1 MIRPATTRVILGFDS
16 SNSLQE
22 VSFVK
27 STAVTDTDVS
37 IERVNLALY
46 DSYVVTG
53 PNTTSVRLHEFLS
66 SRKRPSSAIGMTF
79 VFSVCRLVSRR
90 CHSISALHRLCLK
103 PSQNRTKGFSLSG
116 SSFNHSASQK
126 GSG

>member
-1 MIRPATTRVILGFDS
+1 MTLFTFRRASTMIRPATTRVILGFDS

-27 STAVTDTDVS
+27 SAAVTDTEVS

-53 PNTTSVRLHEFLS
+53 PIGPTCTPCRRDSRTQSPQTRMETSRGDAAAYDGPV
-66 SRKRPSSAIGMTF
+66 
-79 VFSVCRLVSRR
+79 
-90 CHSISALHRLCLK
+90 
-103 PSQNRTKGFSLSG
+103 
-116 SSFNHSASQK
+116 
-126 GSG
+126 

>member
-1 MIRPATTRVILGFDS
+1 MRPATTRVIFGFDS

-22 VSFVK
+22 VSCVK

-53 PNTTSVRLHEFLS
+53 PISVACDFTT
-66 SRKRPSSAIGMTF
+66 
-79 VFSVCRLVSRR
+79 
-90 CHSISALHRLCLK
+90 
-103 PSQNRTKGFSLSG
+103 QSG
-116 SSFNHSASQK
+116 
-126 GSG
+126 GI

>member
-16 SNSLQE
+16 SNSLRE

-46 DSYVVTG
+46 DSYVVIG
-53 PNTTSVRLHEFLS
+53 PTLALGGVWVTECVNTAIEAAIDLGTSAPHPLAKIGKDVASTAALV
-66 SRKRPSSAIGMTF
+66 SAI
-79 VFSVCRLVSRR
+79 VFGVIVLLILLPRVLDRL
-90 CHSISALHRLCLK
+90 A
-103 PSQNRTKGFSLSG
+103 G
-116 SSFNHSASQK
+116 
-126 GSG
+126 